1 MSLRRRRLRRRR
13 SLRRRR
19 RLRRM
24 ATLEPPAELVEA
36 PEGEAADMETE
47 GPGEQGRTSRGMSTG
62 LKVD

>member
-1 MSLRRRRLRRRR
+1 MSL
-13 SLRRRR
+13 RRR

-47 GPGEQGRTSRGMSTG
+47 GPGEQGRTSRGMGTG